1 MSEAFE
7 FTQQPEEQPTPQPQ
21 EGPENGTAP
30 EGENAPEEQEKKPP
44 EDVFYWLNALTTAL
58 VCLVIVFTFFGRL
71 TRVDGE
77 SMTNTLQHNQ
87 LLLVWSLGYQPEQG
101 DIVVLN
107 KTTAQH
113 LGGVAIVKRVIA
125 TGGQTVDIDYDTSSV
140 YVDGVR
146 LEEDYIKEPML
157 DITSNEMY
165 AQTHFEVPEGSIF
178 VMGDNRNNSSDSRDV
193 TLGTVDE
200 RYVLGR
206 ALWVLLP
213 FQRSLL
219 LSVLPP
225 FISGYCFAS
234 ISQYFSALIIQDC
247 KHPASERFV
256 FPQIFHFLP
265 CSHYSLAH
273 CIFRILSVP
282 YRIKSKLIQ
291 IRINPG
297 I

>member
-1 MSEAFE
+1 MAEE
-7 FTQQPEEQPTPQPQ
+7 FDRRLPEEEPAPQAGQTGETP
-21 EGPENGTAP
+21 AP
-30 EGENAPEEQEKKPP
+30 EAEEAEKPS
-44 EDVFYWLNALTTAL
+44 DDLFYWLNALTTAM
-58 VCLVIVFTFFGRL
+58 VCLVIIFTFFGRL

-125 TGGQTVDIDYDTSSV
+125 TGGQTVDIDYATNSV

-178 VMGDNRNNSSDSRDV
+178 VMGDNRNGSDDSRDMRI
-193 TLGTVDE
+193 GTIDE
-200 RYVLGR
+200 GYVLGK
-206 ALWVLLP
+206 AVFSLFP
-213 FQRSLL
+213 FSTLGPL
-219 LSVLPP
+219 DH
-225 FISGYCFAS
+225 G
-234 ISQYFSALIIQDC
+234 
-247 KHPASERFV
+247 
-256 FPQIFHFLP
+256 
-265 CSHYSLAH
+265 
-273 CIFRILSVP
+273 
-282 YRIKSKLIQ
+282 
-291 IRINPG
+291 
-297 I
+297 